1 MPSLRE
7 QIRQEQ
13 TEALKNREEVKL
25 SVLRFLNSAI
35 KNTEIEK
42 RKELSDAEVQ
52 EVIARQVKQLQDALK
67 DFEKGGRADLVE
79 NTNREISLLK
89 NYLPAQLSP
98 EEAERAVKKILT
110 DNGLLENK
118 DVGKAMG
125 LAMKELKGKADGNLV
140 RQLVEK
146 ILTA

>member
-1 MPSLRE
+1 MPSLKE
-7 QIRQEQ
+7 QIKNEQ
-13 TEALKNREEVKL
+13 IAALKNREEDKL

-35 KNTEIEK
+35 KNAEIEK
-42 RKELSDAEVQ
+42 QKELSDAEVQ
-52 EVIARQVKQLQDALK
+52 EVIARQVNQSQDALK

-79 NTNREISLLK
+79 NTNREINLLK
-89 NYLPAQLSP
+89 NYLPAQLSA
-98 EEAERAVKKILT
+98 EEAETAVKKILT

-118 DVGKAMG
+118 DVGKAIG
-125 LAMKELKGKADGNLV
+125 LVMKELKGKADGNLV

>member
-1 MPSLRE
+1 MPSLKE
-7 QIRQEQ
+7 QIKNEQ
-13 TEALKNREEVKL
+13 IAALKNREEEKL

-35 KNTEIEK
+35 KNAEIEK
-42 RKELSDAEVQ
+42 QKELSDAEVQ
-52 EVIARQVKQLQDALK
+52 EVIARQVKQFQDALK

-79 NTNREISLLK
+79 NTNREINLLK
-89 NYLPAQLSP
+89 NYLPAQLSA
-98 EEAERAVKKILT
+98 EESETVVKKILT

-125 LAMKELKGKADGNLV
+125 LVMKELKGKADGNLV